1 MSGNQLDNH
10 IRSTEMKLFRMETKL
25 GAVLES
31 MERMEEM
38 FEDVVATR
46 THVARLRDDVEI
58 LYEKKASRNDVYRI
72 SGIVFGGVAGLFSTI
87 MALIK

>member
-1 MSGNQLDNH
+1 MSDNQLNNH

-46 THVARLRDDVEI
+46 THVARLRDDVET

-72 SGIVFGGVAGLFSTI
+72 SGIVFAGVAGLFSTV
-87 MALIK
+87 MTMLK